1 MEESSFTALLNQIQK
16 EMEVS
21 RKRKAQYENGLVV
34 DGDWGPQTRAA
45 LNRVEFPEWALGL
58 PQPPATRPTAF
69 KRYSEG
75 GYTYDASGVTDI
87 SSLQEIDREMSRQ
100 IHDQEQREFE
110 REREIQQSMAYG
122 VAPGVHFGWWAYV
135 FDGEHRWRWWRP
147 TRGWAE
153 DTGRFVLRNEVR
165 YRQRRW
171 ANQHPEMRN
180 AKDLWIVPP
189 TDLESWVEAFK
200 QAEGK
205 Q

>member
-1 MEESSFTALLNQIQK
+1 MLNQIQK
-16 EMEVS
+16 EMEIS
-21 RKRKAQYENGLVV
+21 RRREAQYRNALGI
-34 DGDWGPQTRAA
+34 DGEWGPQTRAA
-45 LNRVEFPEWALGL
+45 LDREASFPV
-58 PQPPATRPTAF
+58 TRPTAF

-100 IHDQEQREFE
+100 ILTEEKRLIE

-147 TRGWAE
+147 TRWWAE

-180 AKDLWIVPP
+180 ARDLWIVPP